1 MTRRKV
7 ALMVVILCATGAI
20 YLKKSSHFTEETI
33 DQVRIAF
40 TLNQT
45 AVPKIDPA
53 EVQSANQGI
62 LVDNLFSRLVEYD
75 NSGQIQAGVASKFY
89 WEGNSLVFE
98 FGTKART
105 LSGHNIDADD
115 AATSLRRLLKL
126 DSNTHINLK
135 LFLCDINSI
144 EEVFRDCDA
153 IKVKNNKLLLTPNNP
168 KFKPFLLK
176 ALTSIDFGIIPVQ
189 QIDKKTLAILDL
201 KETSGAYYL
210 DYQDDQKWILKT
222 NIHYNIKKTTP
233 KEIVLVNL
241 AGNDIWDHFVEN
253 KIDVVTTLNTVDTDI
268 LKRIKTIPNLS
279 ISETMD
285 IRLFFIKF
293 SPKAIRDFTSEQR
306 LYLGERFR
314 NVMKE
319 KYKLPISNKPTNQ
332 FFLDLGYG
340 HLSTEQEQKISSLR
354 QNSKPGVFSRKP
366 KFYLYKS
373 LEKKFAPFKEIQEI
387 DPQLT
392 DLRPYMQ
399 KAEDRLDVYTGNT
412 DTAYEESLAVL
423 GYNFTQG
430 TFGLNE
436 AQATEWI
443 EKYIDTDDEQKRFL
457 MIQDLH
463 YETLVNGITVPL
475 FKAPYTAVARNH
487 FKVNLS
493 KIFASTQFWSI
504 IKE

>member
-1 MTRRKV
+1 M
-7 ALMVVILCATGAI
+7 AIFCAIGVI
-20 YLKKSSHFTEETI
+20 YLKNSRDSADKTI

-40 TLNQT
+40 TLTQT
-45 AVPKIDPA
+45 AVPKVDPA

-75 NSGQIQAGVASKFY
+75 SAGQIQAGVATKFY
-89 WEGNSLVFE
+89 WEDSSLVFE
-98 FGTKART
+98 FGTKVKT
-105 LSGHNIDADD
+105 LSGHYIDAED

-135 LFLCDINSI
+135 LFLCDINYT
-144 EEVFRDCDA
+144 EEVFSDCDA
-153 IKVKNNKLLLTPNNP
+153 IKVKNNKLILTPNNP

-189 QIDKKTLAILDL
+189 QIDKKTLDISSL

-222 NIHYNIKKTTP
+222 NTHYNIKKTTP
-233 KEIVLVNL
+233 KEIILVNL
-241 AGNDIWDHFVEN
+241 AGNDIWDHLVEN
-253 KIDVVTTLNTVDTDI
+253 KVDVVTTLNTVDSDI
-268 LKRIKTIPNLS
+268 LNRIKTIPNLS

-293 SPKAIRDFTSEQR
+293 SPRALRDFTSEQR

-314 NVMKE
+314 NVMTLN
-319 KYKLPISNKPTNQ
+319 YKLPIDSKPTNQ

-340 HLSTEQEQKISSLR
+340 HLSKEQEQKISSLR
-354 QNSKPGVFSRKP
+354 QNSKPGVFERKP

-399 KAEDRLDVYTGNT
+399 KPEDRLDVYTGNT

-436 AQATEWI
+436 AQSNEWI
-443 EKYIDTDDEQKRFL
+443 KKYIDTDNEQERFL

-463 YETLVNGITVPL
+463 YETLVNGVTVPL

-493 KIFASTQFWSI
+493 KIFASTQFWRI